1 MFVEELSLENIRCF
15 ESQTIR
21 FRNPNGS
28 GSRWV
33 TFLSENGGGKST
45 ALQSLA
51 LLLAGPEGAQLL
63 LPRPLGWLRDEEKV
77 GKISV
82 RIHQND
88 HDPHKHGTVKIKQ
101 SFGYSYSITG
111 SKPLTVNHRPYS
123 DAAIV
128 PSGQKTLTWLR
139 EKAFAAKGKGWFAVG
154 YGAFRRL
161 TRSSQILV
169 PALEHQARYTNF
181 ITQFDESKP
190 LSAFE
195 QWLVYLDYRIAKEN
209 DETSRKQKA
218 LGVEAINRVLPQ
230 GAAFDSVRSDGTILF
245 SIHGQ
250 KVPTIALSDGYR
262 SVLAFVGDLVWRL
275 LIAFPDSNAP
285 LEEYGV
291 VLIDELDIH
300 LHPTWQRDIAGL
312 LLGLFPNLQFI
323 VASHSP
329 LIAAGA
335 GEDALTLRFIFEDKI
350 TAVEQVYNI
359 SAMNV
364 DRILMS
370 EAFGLV
376 STYSPVTQRRITRY
390 DELTARGDKR
400 TKMENSEYQTLL
412 PFMAIARPLGGPPPP
427 DSLDARIERFLEE
440 RLNDSSDSETKA
452 DDSEKPSRRM
462 AAKVASG

>member
-1 MFVEELSLENIRCF
+1 MWVEELTLENIRCF
-15 ESQTIR
+15 ESQAIR
-21 FRNPNGS
+21 FGTPNGS
-28 GSRWV
+28 YCRWV

-82 RIHQND
+82 RIHQDQND
-88 HDPHKHGTVKIKQ
+88 PNKHGTVKIKR

-111 SKPLTVNHRPYS
+111 SQPLTVNHRPYS

-139 EKAFAAKGKGWFAVG
+139 ENAFATKGKGWFAVG

-169 PALEHQARYTNF
+169 PSLEHQARYTNF
-181 ITQFDESKP
+181 TTQFDESKP

-209 DETSRKQKA
+209 DEASRKQKD

-230 GAAFDSVRSDGTILF
+230 GATFDSVRSDGNILF

-275 LIAFPDSNAP
+275 LLAFPESDTP
-285 LEEYGV
+285 LEEHGV

-312 LLGLFPNLQFI
+312 LRGLFPHLQFI

-335 GEDALTLRFIFEDKI
+335 GEDALTLRFILEDKI
-350 TAVEQVYNI
+350 TAVETVYNLA
-359 SAMNV
+359 AMNV

-370 EAFGLV
+370 EAFGLAWMPMQKKKPNKI
-376 STYSPVTQRRITRY
+376 SHTHK
-390 DELTARGDKR
+390 DE
-400 TKMENSEYQTLL
+400 
-412 PFMAIARPLGGPPPP
+412 
-427 DSLDARIERFLEE
+427 
-440 RLNDSSDSETKA
+440 
-452 DDSEKPSRRM
+452 
-462 AAKVASG
+462 

>member
-1 MFVEELSLENIRCF
+1 M
-15 ESQTIR
+15 
-21 FRNPNGS
+21 
-28 GSRWV
+28 

-77 GKISV
+77 GKISI
-82 RIHQND
+82 RIHQNEN
-88 HDPHKHGTVKIKQ
+88 DPNKHGTVKIKR

-139 EKAFAAKGKGWFAVG
+139 QNAFAAKGKGWFAVG

-161 TRSSQILV
+161 TRNSQIVV
-169 PALEHQARYTNF
+169 PSLEHQARYSNF
-181 ITQFDESKP
+181 TTQFDESKP

-195 QWLVYLDYRIAKEN
+195 QWLVHLDYRIAKEN
-209 DETSRKQKA
+209 DETSKKQKT

-230 GAAFDSVRSDGTILF
+230 GATFDSVRSDGTILF

-275 LIAFPDSNAP
+275 LVAFPQSNAP
-285 LEEYGV
+285 LEEHGV

-312 LLGLFPNLQFI
+312 LRGLFPQLQFI

-335 GEDALTLRFIFEDKI
+335 GADALTLRFIFDEKI
-350 TAVEQVYNI
+350 TAIEEVKNI

-376 STYSPVTQRRITRY
+376 STYSPSTQERITRY
-390 DELTARGDKR
+390 DELTAKGEAR
-400 TKMENSEYQTLL
+400 TKNENTEYQGLL
-412 PFMAIARPLGGPPPP
+412 SFMTIARPVGGPPHG
-427 DSLDARIERFLEE
+427 LD
-440 RLNDSSDSETKA
+440 
-452 DDSEKPSRRM
+452 
-462 AAKVASG
+462 